1 MARACLSGPSSSPR
15 VTRPYCWQRA
25 GVVSLPPAGRT
36 FERRSEERM
45 ISIFPRQEDFFEL
58 FRRQAALARRGA
70 DLLHRMMERYDGLDE
85 PAREERARELKAV
98 EHEADGVTHE
108 VFAKLNRS
116 FVTPLDREDIHDL
129 TSGLDDVLDAVEA
142 IGTRLVLFKITRST
156 PAAVQLSMI
165 IAMAAAQIEQAVDHL
180 KDSSNLLDHTVEIN
194 RLENEADNVSRH
206 AVADLFGGTHDLLDV
221 MRWREIYGRLEG
233 AADK

>member
-1 MARACLSGPSSSPR
+1 MGLRAGRGPDAPRAPDSGCRNPGPLVSVAPDRPR
-15 VTRPYCWQRA
+15 VPRRA
-25 GVVSLPPAGRT
+25 PCGESPV
-36 FERRSEERM
+36 
-45 ISIFPRQEDFFEL
+45 PR
-58 FRRQAALARRGA
+58 
-70 DLLHRMMERYDGLDE
+70 
-85 PAREERARELKAV
+85 
-98 EHEADGVTHE
+98 
-108 VFAKLNRS
+108 
-116 FVTPLDREDIHDL
+116 
-129 TSGLDDVLDAVEA
+129 
-142 IGTRLVLFKITRST
+142 ITRSP

-233 AADK
+233 AADKCEDVANTIEAIVLKNQ